1 VNLAGKKQAK
11 REYLSDSKTRELM
24 KVLNAFL
31 ESKVDIPRIKV
42 GHRQTIKTLI
52 NEEALLFAKFLR
64 NEKKEWKPRIKIKD

>member
-64 NEKKEWKPRIKIKD
+64 NEKKEWKPRITILG